1 MSNAGSESVL
11 PPGRELI
18 EISDRIW
25 YMVSGESRT
34 GFIVLHDYWGIRNQL
49 IMGIESLRLEEH
61 TILIP
66 DLFAFQ
72 DNDDSLELQVRAPP
86 RRPPS
91 PT

>member
-34 GFIVLHDYWGIRNQL
+34 GFIVLHD
-49 IMGIESLRLEEH
+49 
-61 TILIP
+61 
-66 DLFAFQ
+66 
-72 DNDDSLELQVRAPP
+72 
-86 RRPPS
+86 
-91 PT
+91 